1 MKTKRILLPLAMAT
15 LIPLGQAAEMK
26 TPGDRMFAKYF
37 ANETERLAKADL
49 AAIKTL
55 DAWNRNKAKYR
66 QQLQEM
72 LGLDPLPERTPLQ
85 VKITGTVQ
93 HDEFLVRKLHYQSSP
108 GLYVTGNLYVP
119 KKLTAP
125 TPAILYVCGHGRV
138 QIDGVNYGN
147 KTHYQHHGAW
157 FARNGYV
164 CLMIDTI
171 QLGELEGIHHGTYR
185 HRMWW
190 WNSRGYTPAG
200 VEAWNGIRAIDLL
213 ESLDFVD
220 KKRIG
225 VTGRSGGGAYSWWI
239 ATLDERIKAAAPV
252 AGITDL
258 QNHVVDGVVEGH
270 CDCMFQVNTYRWDF
284 AQVAALVAPRPLLIL
299 NTDRDSIFPLDGVT
313 RLHAKVERIYK
324 LHGKPQNLGLVIT
337 PGGHSDSQELRIP
350 AFNWFNKHLK
360 GDTGPITTL
369 ASKEFTPQQL
379 KVYETDPVDER
390 TTTIHDSFPRI
401 ASGEETADPAVLE
414 IIRQKS
420 FAAWPS
426 GDTELNL
433 RKAWD
438 VTHDG
443 VRFAAY
449 DFNSQPHI
457 RLRMYIAHKTGLT
470 KPEAVH
476 IEMPDEAGWNR
487 YLKLGRPA
495 FAKQWSEELKLA
507 DIDAGAP
514 IPNKLKAN
522 LERQMNFV
530 REHPEVY
537 VTFMPRGTGL
547 SQLTQNERHL
557 TQTRRR
563 FMLLGQ
569 TLAGQQA
576 LDIRQ
581 CTAATRQL
589 ELCRDAPLELW
600 GYGHT
605 ASLVTVAALFEEG
618 IRKINLR
625 DYPAT
630 DREQPDYLNISRF
643 ATPAQLLDL
652 AKRRTQVKILKKHGG
667 Q

>member
-1 MKTKRILLPLAMAT
+1 MALAALL
-15 LIPLGQAAEMK
+15 PLGQAAEMK
-26 TPGDRMFAKYF
+26 TPGDRMFARYF
-37 ANETERLAKADL
+37 ENETKRLAKADL
-49 AAIKTL
+49 AEIRTL
-55 DAWNRNKAKYR
+55 GDWKEKKNEYR
-66 QQLQEM
+66 HQLREM

-93 HDEFLVRKLHYQSSP
+93 HDEFEVRKLHYQSSP

-119 KKLTAP
+119 KKLTDPA
-125 TPAILYVCGHGRV
+125 PAILYVCGHGRV

-164 CLMIDTI
+164 CLTIDTI

-220 KKRIG
+220 KYRIG

-299 NTDRDSIFPLDGVT
+299 NTDRDGIFPIDGVT
-313 RLHAKVERIYK
+313 RLHAKVARIYE
-324 LHGKPQNLGLVIT
+324 LHGKPQNLGLAIT

-369 ASKEFTPQQL
+369 ASKEFTPRQL
-379 KVYETDPVDER
+379 KVYKTDPADER

-414 IIRQKS
+414 VIRHKS
-420 FAAWPS
+420 FGAWPS

-433 RKAWD
+433 RKAWE
-438 VTHDG
+438 VIHDG
-443 VRFAAY
+443 VLFAAY
-449 DFNSQPHI
+449 DFDSQPHV
-457 RLRMYIAHKTGLT
+457 RLRMYVAHKAGLA

-476 IEMPDEAGWNR
+476 IEMPDEAGWKR
-487 YLKLGRPA
+487 YLNLGRPA
-495 FAKQWSEELKLA
+495 FAEQWNKELKLA
-507 DIDAGAP
+507 GIDTSAP
-514 IPNKLKAN
+514 IPKKLRAN
-522 LERQMNFV
+522 LARQMKFV

-537 VTFMPRGTGL
+537 VTLMPRGTGL
-547 SQLTQNERHL
+547 TRLTQNERHI

-581 CTAATRQL
+581 CIAATHQL
-589 ELCRDAPLELW
+589 DLCNDAPLELW

-605 ASLVTVAALFEEG
+605 ASLVTVAALFEDG

-625 DYPAT
+625 DYPAN
-630 DREQPDYLNISRF
+630 DKDQPDYLNISRF

-652 AKRRTQVKILKKHGG
+652 AKRRTQVKILKKRGAK
-667 Q
+667 